1 MDKVDLNIEN
11 YNLNEILE
19 LFKLDYNFNCDD
31 LKKAKRVVLMTHP
44 DKSKMPKEYFLF
56 YSKAY
61 KMLYYIF
68 EFRNKEEKC
77 NVGNTNY
84 QQYTNEE
91 DKIEHKNLI
100 QQMNKKEEF
109 HSWFNRLFEKHYDRS
124 IFDQEGYGNWFKSQE
139 DMYNK
144 DNKNFTQLTNNLDNI
159 KQQQKSHSLVKK
171 INIEQDVGHN
181 INSSNIYTNDVQ
193 NYSSGINMSNNSSMQ
208 YNDLKQAFQET
219 LIPVTHEDY
228 NNVKKYNNINEIQIH
243 RKQSS
248 VKPLTEKE
256 SYDILRE
263 REEKNNEI
271 SNKAAYNLLEQTRKN
286 NEQNAMF
293 WGSLKLLGNK

>member
-1 MDKVDLNIEN
+1 MNKVDLNIEN

-19 LFKLDYNFNCDD
+19 LFKLDYNFDRDD

-61 KMLYYIF
+61 KMLYYIYD
-68 EFRNKEEKC
+68 FRNKEAK
-77 NVGNTNY
+77 GKSANTNY
-84 QQYTNEE
+84 QQYTSEE
-91 DKIEHKNLI
+91 DEIEHKKLI
-100 QQMNKKEEF
+100 QNMNKKEEF
-109 HSWFNRLFEKHYDRS
+109 HGWFNRLFEKHYDRNV
-124 IFDQEGYGNWFKSQE
+124 FEQEGYGDWFKSE
-139 DMYNK
+139 ENMYNK
-144 DNKNFTQLTNNLDNI
+144 DNKNFSQMSNNLDNI
-159 KQQQKSHSLVKK
+159 KQQQKSLSLVKK

-181 INSSNIYTNDVQ
+181 MNSSNIYSDGIQ
-193 NYSSGINMSNNSSMQ
+193 NYSSGMNMENNSSVQ

-219 LIPVTHEDY
+219 LIPVTSEDY
-228 NNVKKYNNINEIQIH
+228 NNVKKYNSINEMQIH

-256 SYDILRE
+256 SYDILRQ
-263 REEKNNEI
+263 RESNNNEI
-271 SNKAAYNLLEQTRKN
+271 SNKAAFNLLEQARKN